1 MKYVIKSSRN
11 DHRNQFA
18 IQLLILISNQKFNYQ
33 KLDIRQGRNWLPNTG
48 WANSNVACG
57 GAFYSTKIWVGNYP
71 PATYAPVRW
80 GRRLF
85 RPEVLNS
92 SVFIWF
98 WLIVDRW
105 DVIRISDEKKL
116 MTTELFKESD
126 RKSNKLS
133 PISTWNFMCYKSH
146 SFFISKQ
153 ITFEV
158 QNSNAGPYWL
168 IIFCKLWLRNRKVAH
183 PVY

>member
-1 MKYVIKSSRN
+1 M
-11 DHRNQFA
+11 A
-18 IQLLILISNQKFNYQ
+18 
-33 KLDIRQGRNWLPNTG
+33 
-48 WANSNVACG
+48 
-57 GAFYSTKIWVGNYP
+57 TKHWVGNCPPNP

-133 PISTWNFMCYKSH
+133 PISTWNFVCYKSL

-158 QNSNAGPYWL
+158 QNSNAGPYWGKSAAQVSNK
-168 IIFCKLWLRNRKVAH
+168 IDLRHGWNLLLKSTMYSDCSIYTLVLMLYARDG
-183 PVY
+183 